1 MSKTS
6 RQTTKTIDPTSVEQ
20 ARLPE
25 IGCKQLPTLPAL
37 VNCSSW
43 PRSPND
49 FSPIEWWRSLP
60 ADCLGDAQRLLLRA
74 TLDKICVM
82 RDREWLN
89 AMRGDASASIAIA
102 VEMFPI
108 TEITLEADLA
118 MTVLMF
124 SAMDNAAA
132 ALVLSHLLRRTP
144 LDHPFGTELSVSWL
158 LLNLR
163 RALGTKGVITT
174 GAKLETAF
182 PFEAKAAALNDGYK
196 A

>member
-1 MSKTS
+1 
-6 RQTTKTIDPTSVEQ
+6 
-20 ARLPE
+20 
-25 IGCKQLPTLPAL
+25 
-37 VNCSSW
+37 
-43 PRSPND
+43 
-49 FSPIEWWRSLP
+49 
-60 ADCLGDAQRLLLRA
+60 
-74 TLDKICVM
+74 
-82 RDREWLN
+82 
-89 AMRGDASASIAIA
+89 
-102 VEMFPI
+102 
-108 TEITLEADLA
+108 
-118 MTVLMF
+118 MF